1 MRGFLKLVGVMAPL
15 MVAGAA
21 FGQSVDVGRNVISVV
36 TSTRHMLV
44 PTARC
49 LVWADAEDFGV
60 GPDQLEGMH
69 GVSMYIEPKPLPS
82 ESAQPTTFDAGLATL
97 KATYPKTPAWLLKT
111 LEKNKAAIE
120 AACQKDYDMP
130 FKIYAITQKD
140 TAG

>member
-1 MRGFLKLVGVMAPL
+1 MQGFLKLVGVMAPL

-21 FGQSVDVGRNVISVV
+21 FGQDIDVGRNLISVV
-36 TSTRHMLV
+36 TSTRHMPV

-60 GPDQLEGMH
+60 GPDQLDGLH
-69 GVSMYIEPKPLPS
+69 GVTMYIEPKPLPS
-82 ESAQPTTFDAGLATL
+82 ENAQPTTFEAGLASL
-97 KATYPKTPAWLLKT
+97 KATYPKTPAWLVKT

-140 TAG
+140 THG